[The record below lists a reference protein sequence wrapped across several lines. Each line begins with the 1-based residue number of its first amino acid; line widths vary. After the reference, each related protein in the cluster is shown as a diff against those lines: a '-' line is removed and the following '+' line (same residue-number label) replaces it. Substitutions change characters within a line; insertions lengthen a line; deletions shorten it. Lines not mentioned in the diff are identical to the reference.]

1 MRKFL
6 VFFAATLA
14 FASCQEDKPDNLE
27 PQLYIGTATDITRTE
42 ATLAGN
48 IVTQGGTPMPELRFV
63 YGKQSDMSLVS
74 QSVEADGQG
83 HVAVRLTGLE
93 AGTPYSFYLQCSNGR
108 VTLASDTAAF
118 TTLPNEEPRLY
129 ADAAT
134 DITRTEATLAGSIV
148 IQDDLPMPELRF
160 VYGPQD
166 EMSLTSPGVEA
177 DDEGRVSVRLTG
189 LEAGTSYSFCMEGF
203 YDGENTPLASDT
215 LSFTTLPDELPAM
228 GHPTLVSLGPASA
241 IVNYEILS
249 EGSEPVT
256 ETGCYVR
263 KLPSGNATKV
273 QAPSTTSFLGLCQ
286 LHISGLERNSAYQI
300 QPYATSK
307 AGETK
312 GETLEITTSDAATW
326 DEPGGLAALMGDDLY
341 RFTSLAF
348 DGPMNGDDL
357 RLLRQMMGRDTDV
370 SATPGRL
377 VRVNLSDADIVD
389 GGESYDNA
397 HYAKADVVG
406 QGLFAG
412 CDKLA
417 SVTLPNSA
425 TTIEKNAF
433 LGCSSLTRLDIPPY
447 AEEVTPSDGC
457 ERLAGIHISAANPHY
472 RSEDGVLFTADL
484 SQIVWFPVGKSGDY
498 TMPASVTSLGDYA
511 FQGCHITRFTLP
523 EGLKELGQYVFYGS
537 TVEEVV
543 TPASLRTIPTATF
556 QGCRQLTTVRLGS
569 GTELVSDYAFGN
581 CPLEHLY
588 VEAVYPPVC
597 NPDAFSTSQGNLFR
611 TCTLHV
617 PANSMD
623 RYKAHPSWGQFEHIM
638 EIE

>member
-1 MRKFL
+1 MHKFL
-6 VFFAATLA
+6 VFLAATLA

-63 YGKQSDMSLVS
+63 YGKQNDMSLVS

-83 HVAVRLTGLE
+83 HVSVRLTGLE
-93 AGTPYSFYLQCSNGR
+93 ADTPYSFYLQCSNGR

-118 TTLPNEEPRLY
+118 TTLPNEKPRLY

-177 DDEGRVSVRLTG
+177 DDEGHVSVRLTG
-189 LEAGTSYSFCMEGF
+189 LEAGTSYSFCLKGY

-273 QAPSTTSFLGLCQ
+273 QAPSATSFTGPCQ

-341 RFTSLAF
+341 RFTSLSF

-357 RLLRQMMGRDTDV
+357 RLLRQMMGREADG
-370 SATPGRL
+370 SATPGQL
-377 VRVNLSDADIVD
+377 VRVNLADADIVE

-397 HYAKADVVG
+397 HYTKADVVG
-406 QGLFAG
+406 QELFAG
-412 CDKLA
+412 CEKLE

-433 LGCSSLTRLDIPPY
+433 LGCSSLTRLDLPPY

-457 ERLAGIHISAANPHY
+457 EQLAGIHISAANPHY

-523 EGLKELGQYVFYGS
+523 EGLKELGQNVFYGS

-543 TPASLRTIPTATF
+543 TPASLRTIPTGTF

>member
-6 VFFAATLA
+6 VFLAATLA

-74 QSVEADGQG
+74 PSVEADGQG
-83 HVAVRLTGLE
+83 HVSVRLTGLE

-108 VTLASDTAAF
+108 VT
-118 TTLPNEEPRLY
+118 
-129 ADAAT
+129 
-134 DITRTEATLAGSIV
+134 
-148 IQDDLPMPELRF
+148 
-160 VYGPQD
+160 
-166 EMSLTSPGVEA
+166 
-177 DDEGRVSVRLTG
+177 
-189 LEAGTSYSFCMEGF
+189 
-203 YDGENTPLASDT
+203 LASDT

-273 QAPSTTSFLGLCQ
+273 QAPSATSFTGPCQ

-341 RFTSLAF
+341 RFTSLSF

-357 RLLRQMMGRDTDV
+357 RLLRQMMGRDADG
-370 SATPGRL
+370 SATPGQL

-412 CDKLA
+412 CDKLE
-417 SVTLPNSA
+417 SVALPNSA

-457 ERLAGIHISAANPHY
+457 ERLAGIHISAANLHY

-523 EGLKELGQYVFYGS
+523 EGLKELGQNVFYGS
-537 TVEEVV
+537 MVEEVV
-543 TPASLRTIPTATF
+543 TPASLRTIPTGTF

-597 NPDAFSTSQGNLFR
+597 NPDAF
-611 TCTLHV
+611 
-617 PANSMD
+617 
-623 RYKAHPSWGQFEHIM
+623 EHIM